1 MADLAPP
8 AFERADHG
16 NIDTAERSYSAL
28 AVLFRSAVSIGG
40 LFSNWAFLSVRV
52 TAFAG
57 VVSVAG
63 FGPAWTMPSPLTK
76 SSECGSMA
84 RRSNSAC
91 NSGRS
96 PSPHKAA
103 IEWNFR
109 MVCSCV
115 FAGTI
120 GVLARRTTRLPSDDL
135 QQNLK
140 LGQPTR
146 KSGGAEYVA
155 AAYFAHRDAAGFASC
170 KTGNKRTETARCH
183 RITRMS

>member
-1 MADLAPP
+1 MAVLAPP
-8 AFERADHG
+8 AFEGADHG
-16 NIDTAERSYSAL
+16 KYRHRRAIILRSGGVVPFGRLSWRPLFELGSFRKGYS
-28 AVLFRSAVSIGG
+28 V
-40 LFSNWAFLSVRV
+40 
-52 TAFAG
+52 AG

-63 FGPAWTMPSPLTK
+63 FGPAWTVPSPLTK

-155 AAYFAHRDAAGFASC
+155 AAYFAHRGAAGFASC